1 MTAFAARLR
10 LLLLPMLDNLP
21 QRWATLSPL
30 LDELLDL
37 DAAGRSARLEQQRAA
52 DPRLADELAAL
63 LAEQA
68 ALEDEAF
75 LEGAAPGMP
84 LPAATLAG
92 QRFGAYT
99 LVESIGAGGMG
110 SVWRARRS
118 DGRFE
123 GDVAVKL
130 LNLALAAKGG
140 AERFAR
146 EAQVLARLSH
156 PNIAHLIDAGVSDG
170 GQPFIVLEH
179 VQGEPIDR
187 HCDTR
192 ALTIE
197 ARVRLLLQVMA
208 AVEHAHGRLVLHRDL
223 KPGNILVTTEG
234 QIKLLDF
241 GIAKLLDDS
250 GGGAAPTE
258 LTQLAGRAFTPEFAA
273 PEQVQGGEV
282 TTATDVYALGVLMY
296 VLLSGAHPTARPT
309 ATPVDRLRSV
319 VETEPQRLS
328 AAAPARTMQG
338 LRGDLDNIAAKALK
352 KAPSERYASVAG
364 FAADLQRWL
373 ADEPVSARADTWRYR
388 AAKFVRR
395 HRIGVAAASLV
406 ALSLIAGI
414 VGTSWQAFEAR
425 RERDR
430 ALFESGRAL
439 AKGNLFNLLLG
450 ELGDTDRPLTQHDIL
465 DRAVQLVRRQ
475 FGGDPRLAFDLLLP
489 IAGQYMSLGDTRK
502 EAEVMQLAAGL
513 ARQSGDPALVADAAC
528 NTVDTEFRLG
538 RPEAARE
545 QLRIALVARAQ
556 VPEPDWGIVTAC
568 LRAEADVA
576 QHDGDL
582 DRAVDRI
589 RSAIE
594 LMEREGR
601 TQGNVYPSLLSYLTV
616 LQQRRGDW
624 PAVHALVTQRRQRM
638 EALGQTGSADYVGTV
653 RELAA
658 VHMVWGEVQS
668 AAALIEPMAARWAQ
682 GRDGGDGGTAPPW
695 FDTTRAQVLLRLG
708 AAAQAQPLLQQALRR
723 AQAEGNQ
730 PSVKAAALTLVQALQ
745 ALGRFD
751 DAERLLPGL
760 EADAALAANPR
771 ITPATLRAQA
781 LLASGATAQA
791 IATIEAEIARRSEP
805 PRVPAH
811 AAALRV
817 AAAAHLAAGHAEQA
831 AAAASAAA
839 ESSRRVARTP
849 EASADV
855 GEALLLLAKAQR
867 AAGSDGRDSATRA
880 APILALSLGA
890 DHALAREA
898 QALSSTP

>member
-1 MTAFAARLR
+1 MAP
-10 LLLLPMLDNLP
+10 LPMPDNLP

-37 DAAGRSARLEQQRAA
+37 DDSGRQARLALHRAA

-63 LAEQA
+63 LAEQS
-68 ALEDEAF
+68 ALDDEAF
-75 LEGAAPGMP
+75 LEGVAPGMP
-84 LPAATLAG
+84 PTAATLAG

-99 LVESIGAGGMG
+99 LALPIGAGGMG

-156 PNIAHLIDAGVSDG
+156 PNIAHLIDAGVSDS

-187 HCDTR
+187 HCDAR
-192 ALTIE
+192 QLDIE

-208 AVEHAHGRLVLHRDL
+208 AVLHAHGRLVLHRDL

-250 GGGAAPTE
+250 GGAAAPTA

-282 TTATDVYALGVLMY
+282 TIATDVYALGVLMY
-296 VLLSGAHPTARPT
+296 VLLSGAHPTAKPT
-309 ATPVDRLRSV
+309 DTPVDRLRSV
-319 VETEPQRLS
+319 VETEPPRLS
-328 AAAPARTMQG
+328 AAAPARATQA

-352 KAPSERYASVAG
+352 KAPAERYASVAA
-364 FAADLQRWL
+364 FAEDLRRYL

-406 ALSLIAGI
+406 ALSLIAGLI
-414 VGTSWQAFEAR
+414 GTSWQAAEAR
-425 RERDR
+425 RERDH

-450 ELGDTDRPLTQHDIL
+450 ELGETDRPLTQHDIL
-465 DRAVQLVRRQ
+465 GRAVQLVRRQ
-475 FGGDPRLAFDLLLP
+475 FGNDPRLAFDLLLP

-502 EAEVMQLAAGL
+502 EAEVMALAAGFAL
-513 ARQSGDPALVADAAC
+513 QSGDPALVADAAC
-528 NTVDTEFRLG
+528 NTVDTELRLG
-538 RPEAARE
+538 RPEVARE
-545 QLRIALVARAQ
+545 QLRLALAARAQ
-556 VPEPDWGIVTAC
+556 VPEPGWGIVTAC

-582 DRAVDRI
+582 ALAVDRI
-589 RSAIE
+589 RTALD

-601 TQGNVYPSLLSYLTV
+601 TQGNAYPSLLSYLTV
-616 LQQRRGDW
+616 LHQRHGDW
-624 PAVHALVTQRRQRM
+624 PAVHALVTERRQRM
-638 EALGQTGSADYVGTV
+638 ESLGQTGSADYVGTV

-658 VHMVWGEVQS
+658 LHMVWGEVRS
-668 AAALIEPMAARWAQ
+668 AAALIEPMAARWTQ
-682 GRDGGDGGTAPPW
+682 RGDGGAPPPW

-708 AAAQAQPLLQQALRR
+708 ATAQAQPLLQQALRR

-730 PSVKAAALTLVQALQ
+730 PSVKAAALTLVQVLQ
-745 ALGRFD
+745 ALGREGE
-751 DAERLLPGL
+751 AERLLPGL
-760 EADAALAANPR
+760 EADAALAANTR

-781 LLASGATAQA
+781 LLAGGATAQA
-791 IATIEAEIARRSEP
+791 IATIEAEIARGGQQP
-805 PRVPAH
+805 HVPARS
-811 AAALRV
+811 AALRV

-831 AAAASAAA
+831 AAAASAALL
-839 ESSRRVARTP
+839 SSQRIARTP

-855 GEALLLLAKAQR
+855 GEALLLQAKAQR
-867 AAGSDGRDSATRA
+867 AAGSDGRASAARA

-898 QALSSTP
+898 QALLTP

>member
-1 MTAFAARLR
+1 
-10 LLLLPMLDNLP
+10 MLHNLP

-37 DAAGRSARLEQQRAA
+37 DAAGRAARLERQRVA
-52 DPRLADELAAL
+52 DPHLADELAAL
-63 LAEQA
+63 LAAQS
-68 ALEDEAF
+68 ALDDEAF
-75 LEGAAPGMP
+75 LEGAAPGVP
-84 LPAATLAG
+84 PPAATLAG

-99 LVESIGAGGMG
+99 LVLPIGAGGMG

-130 LNLALAAKGG
+130 LNLALVAKGG
-140 AERFAR
+140 GERFAR

-156 PNIAHLIDAGVSDG
+156 PNIAHLVDAGVSEG
-170 GQPFIVLEH
+170 GQPYIVLEH

-187 HCDTR
+187 HCDAQSLNT
-192 ALTIE
+192 A

-223 KPGNILVTTEG
+223 KPGNILVTRQG

-250 GGGAAPTE
+250 GGAAPPTA

-296 VLLSGAHPTARPT
+296 VLLSGTHPTARPT
-309 ATPVDRLRSV
+309 DTPVDRLRSV

-328 AAAPARTMQG
+328 QAAPARITQT

-352 KAPSERYASVAG
+352 KSPAERYASVAA
-364 FAADLQRWL
+364 FADDLRRYL
-373 ADEPVSARADTWRYR
+373 ADEPVAARADSWRYR

-395 HRIGVAAASLV
+395 HRVGVAAASLV

-414 VGTSWQAFEAR
+414 VGTTWQAFEAR

-513 ARQSGDPALVADAAC
+513 AQQSGDPALVADAAC

-545 QLRIALVARAQ
+545 QLRIALAARAQ

-568 LRAEADVA
+568 LRAEAEVA
-576 QHDGDL
+576 QHDGEL

-589 RSAIE
+589 RTAID
-594 LMEREGR
+594 LMERLGR

-624 PAVHALVTQRRQRM
+624 PAVHALVTQRRQQM
-638 EALGQTGSADYVGTV
+638 ESLGQTGSADYVGTV

-682 GRDGGDGGTAPPW
+682 RGDDGTAPPW

-817 AAAAHLAAGHAEQA
+817 SAAAHLAAGHAEQA

-839 ESSRRVARTP
+839 ESSRRIARTP

-855 GEALLLLAKAQR
+855 GEALLLLARAQR
-867 AAGSDGRDSATRA
+867 AAGADGRDSAARA
-880 APILALSLGA
+880 APILVQALGA
-890 DHALAREA
+890 EHTLARKAHALAA
-898 QALSSTP
+898 AP